1 MLQGDGHAYRCW
13 ALLIDAGHVPAGSG
27 SSHSEI
33 HQNQL
38 LLKPY
43 WSRHNKE
50 LVSELDFSMSWL

>member
-1 MLQGDGHAYRCW
+1 MVLQGDGHKQ
-13 ALLIDAGHVPAGSG
+13 ALLISAGHMPGGSYP
-27 SSHSEI
+27 SHPEI
-33 HQNQL
+33 HQIQL